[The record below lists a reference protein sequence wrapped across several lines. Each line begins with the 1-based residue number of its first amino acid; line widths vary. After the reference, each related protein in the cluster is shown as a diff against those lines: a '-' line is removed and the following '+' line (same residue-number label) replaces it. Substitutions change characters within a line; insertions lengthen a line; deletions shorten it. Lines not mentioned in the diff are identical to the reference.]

1 MSLKDRADS
10 LLRQATESGVVP
22 GVAAMVTDPGSTV
35 YEGAFGVRALG
46 RAAPM
51 SVDTVVWIGSM
62 TKSLTTAAAMQLV
75 EQRKL
80 DLDSP
85 ASEWVPELAD
95 VEVLEGFDAG
105 GMPKLRPPCR
115 PITLRH
121 LLTHTAGFGY
131 EFWSTAIV
139 RYQKVKDVPTI
150 SSCRNAAL
158 RTPLLFDPGHGWQ
171 YGIGVDWAGK
181 AVENAS
187 RSRLGAYL
195 KEHVLQPLAM
205 NDTAFT
211 ITPSMRPRLAK
222 IHRRDGQGDLAPTDL
237 ELPQPPEFDMGGGG
251 LYSTPDDCLK
261 FVRMMLNRGR
271 GHRGVQVLRP
281 ETVESMARNHIG
293 DLEVRPLKT
302 AMPEQSNDLDML
314 PGVPKTFGLGFLING
329 ELAPTGR
336 SAGSLAWAGL
346 ASTYFW
352 IDPAQG
358 LGGVYVTQ
366 ILPFADARSLPLCE
380 AFEQTVYRAVA

>member
-10 LLRQATESGVVP
+10 LLRRATESGEVP
-22 GVAAMVTDPGSTV
+22 GVAAMVTDHGSTI
-35 YEGAFGVRALG
+35 YEGAFGVRVLG

-51 SVDTVVWIGSM
+51 TVDTVVWIGSM
-62 TKSLTTAAAMQLV
+62 TKSLTTVAAMQLV

-80 DLDSP
+80 ALDSP
-85 ASEWVPELAD
+85 ASEWAPELAD
-95 VEVLEGFDAG
+95 VGVLEGFDAAG
-105 GMPKLRPPCR
+105 RPALRPPCQ

-131 EFWSTAIV
+131 EFWSPEIV

-158 RTPLLFDPGHGWQ
+158 RTPLLFDPGRAWQ

-181 AVENAS
+181 VVERAS
-187 RSRLGAYL
+187 RRRLGGYL
-195 KEHVLQPLAM
+195 KEHVLEPLAM
-205 NDTAFT
+205 NDTGFA

-222 IHRRDGQGDLAPTDL
+222 IHQRDGQGALAPTDL
-237 ELPQPPEFDMGGGG
+237 ELPQEPEFDMGGGG
-251 LYSTPDDCLK
+251 LYSTPDDYLK
-261 FVRMMLNRGR
+261 FIRMMLNRGR

-281 ETVESMARNHIG
+281 ETVESMTRSHIG

-302 AMPEQSNDLDML
+302 AMPEVSNDLDML

-329 ELAPTGR
+329 EPAPTGR
-336 SAGSLAWAGL
+336 SAGSLAGAGL
-346 ASTYFW
+346 ANAHFW

-366 ILPFADARSLPLCE
+366 TLPFADARSLPLCE
-380 AFEQTVYRAVA
+380 AFEQAVYRAVI